1 MKVHVAVPV
10 CDNCGHQH
18 EGMIR
23 STTEKR
29 FDDGA
34 YTLITF
40 QNYCEPGE
48 FCGDDCYPRGP
59 SDA

>member
-10 CDNCGHQH
+10 CDKCGHQH

-23 STTEKR
+23 SMTEKR
-29 FDDGA
+29 FPEG
-34 YTLITF
+34 YMLITF
-40 QNYCEPGE
+40 QNYCERGE
-48 FCGDDCYPRGP
+48 FCKDECYPRGP